1 MKDDHHKETN
11 DTNHLQ
17 NQSHSL
23 MSQIFAAQNKAR
35 GGNQT
40 KASTM
45 TSQKAAFTRP
55 TKSEIAEISK
65 PERYHPP
72 ASTLADLTKEFG
84 ILTLEEQRR
93 LGNRR
98 PEPEKRTK
106 KKRTKTERNNQVKT
120 RLTDAELLF
129 FKARVETSGMTQ
141 GEFMRACLL
150 QEQIHSRKLN
160 EIDEQLIE
168 TLMEI
173 SSDLGRIGGLIKGT
187 VMANKGNFKV
197 LTPEEKNLF
206 ERNLRD
212 IIKAKNELQSVVQE
226 IYGNP

>member
-1 MKDDHHKETN
+1 M
-11 DTNHLQ
+11 
-17 NQSHSL
+17 
-23 MSQIFAAQNKAR
+23 
-35 GGNQT
+35 
-40 KASTM
+40 
-45 TSQKAAFTRP
+45 
-55 TKSEIAEISK
+55 
-65 PERYHPP
+65 
-72 ASTLADLTKEFG
+72 
-84 ILTLEEQRR
+84 
-93 LGNRR
+93 
-98 PEPEKRTK
+98 
-106 KKRTKTERNNQVKT
+106 KT